1 MKLPQVAIDPEPVDL
16 ARAPRSVIVDR
27 VIDDLAT
34 VRDTDSQ
41 SNLWI
46 ETGQVAESGEE
57 LVYESAKVY
66 LLSRCRLKGYLADQ
80 YGATSEFM
88 A

>member
-34 VRDTDSQ
+34 VRDTDLQ

-57 LVYESAKVY
+57 LVYQSAKVS
-66 LLSRCRLKGYLADQ
+66 LIALPFEGVSC
-80 YGATSEFM
+80 
-88 A
+88 